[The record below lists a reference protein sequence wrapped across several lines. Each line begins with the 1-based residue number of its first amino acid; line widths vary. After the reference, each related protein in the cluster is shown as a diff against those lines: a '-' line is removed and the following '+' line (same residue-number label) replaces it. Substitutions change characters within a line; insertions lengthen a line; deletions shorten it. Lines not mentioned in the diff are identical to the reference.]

1 MQTFAVTAVSISGDM
16 TSQVSHF
23 QELWSGTQANHD
35 GPIFTPWKS
44 AKFQGKS
51 NFMCGM
57 SFTSINNTP
66 YTFLLLSSKGK
77 IVLSPNLSTSC

>member
-44 AKFQGKS
+44 ANHDGPIFTPWKSAKFQEKS
-51 NFMCGM
+51 NFMCGNV
-57 SFTSINNTP
+57 FH
-66 YTFLLLSSKGK
+66 FHK
-77 IVLSPNLSTSC
+77 